1 MADHTQG
8 EPPALTAQTRRRAE
22 EWLAADPDPET
33 RSELEALLAGDPV
46 ELERRFEGRL
56 AFGTAGIRGPMG
68 AGPMRM
74 NRVLVR
80 MVAAALAERLLQER
94 EERSMVVVSYDAR
107 HRSHVFAT
115 DTARVLAARGIRVE
129 VLPGPMPTPVLA
141 FAVKHLDASAGVMV
155 TASHNPRSDNGYKV
169 YWRGGHQLAPPID
182 TEIGEIIDRT
192 APLSG
197 SDLASDG
204 DFGIE
209 AAGDD
214 LVEAYVDAVA
224 GLLVPGG
231 PRSVRMAY
239 TPLHGVGAETFLRAV
254 SRAGFDPPE
263 VVAEQAEPDPDFG
276 TAPFPNPEETGV
288 VDQLLALAADTG
300 ADVALA
306 HDPDADRLA
315 VAVPEGGR
323 WRLLTGDETGCLLAE
338 HLLRRAGPDDGP
350 DQGTGRHRL
359 VINTVVS
366 SRLLPLIAAAHDADW
381 IETLTGFKWIMQ
393 AHSQRAASHE
403 LVLGY
408 EEALGYAVGE
418 VVRDKDGIGAA
429 LVMAELVAAL
439 KSEERTLGDL
449 LDGLHRRHGVHATGQ
464 RSVRFESAVGNRQ
477 PMKMAMAALRDA
489 PPTELGGAAVTA
501 VHDLA
506 AGGSHLPPADV
517 VVLEL
522 FGIEA
527 RVIVRPSGTEPKMKV
542 YAEAVVVLGDGDD
555 DRGTRLRSAR
565 GEART
570 RIAALLDAAVRH
582 VADPERHGRDRALAA
597 AGDTGTGVAGTGDT
611 ATGEAGTGD
620 TATGEAGT
628 GDTATG
634 EAGTGDTAT
643 GEAGTGDTA
652 TGEAGTGDT
661 ATGEAGTGDTAT
673 GEAGT
678 GDTAT
683 GEAGTGDT
691 ATGEAGTGDT
701 ATGEAGTGDTATGE
715 AGTGD
720 TATGEA
726 GTGDTA
732 TGEAGTGDTA
742 TGEAGTGDTAT
753 GEAGTGDTA
762 TGEAGTGDTAT
773 GEAGTGDTATGEAG
787 TGDTATGE
795 AGTGDTATGEAGTG
809 DTATG
814 EAGTGDTATG
824 VRGACARPVGRALHR
839 PAEGC
844 TPGPDAGP
852 ADPTVG
858 PVAAVC
864 VHPSLAGLAAEL
876 LAGTPVAVASVAG
889 AFPSGLSPLEVKV
902 AEVRAAVAA
911 GAQEIDTVLN
921 RSAFLSGRADL
932 AAGELRALREA
943 AGTAHFK
950 VILEVCE
957 LGSATSVAEATR
969 LAIDSGADM
978 VKTST
983 GKGSAGASPQAVL
996 TMATTVAE
1004 HCAAGGRPV
1013 GIKVAGGVRT
1023 AADALG
1029 YLAIVRSVLGDD
1041 WLSPERLRFGASSL
1055 LGNVVAELA
1064 GSTAG

>member
-8 EPPALTAQTRRRAE
+8 EPPELTAQTRRRAE
-22 EWLAADPDPET
+22 EWLATDPDPET

-94 EERSMVVVSYDAR
+94 EERPMVVVGYDAR

-169 YWRGGHQLAPPID
+169 YWRGGRQLVPPID
-182 TEIGEIIDRT
+182 TEISEIIDRT
-192 APLSG
+192 APLAG

-204 DFGIE
+204 AIGIE
-209 AAGDD
+209 TAGDD
-214 LVEAYVDAVA
+214 LVEAYVDAVV
-224 GLLVPGG
+224 GLVVPGG

-254 SRAGFDPPE
+254 SRAGFDPPA
-263 VVAEQAEPDPDFG
+263 VVAEQAEPDPDFP

-338 HLLRRAGPDDGP
+338 HLLRRAGSDDGP
-350 DQGTGRHRL
+350 DQRTGRRRL

-393 AHSQRAASHE
+393 AHSQRAASHD

-408 EEALGYAVGE
+408 EDALGCAVGE

-449 LDGLHRRHGVHATGQ
+449 LDDLHRRHGVHATGQ

-477 PMKMAMAALRDA
+477 PMKMAMASLRDA
-489 PPTELGGAAVTA
+489 PPAELGGAAVTA

-522 FGIEA
+522 FEMEA

-555 DRGTRLRSAR
+555 HRGTGLRSAR

-582 VADPERHGRDRALAA
+582 VADPERHGRGRALAA
-597 AGDTGTGVAGTGDT
+597 TGAGIGDTGRAIRDRRYRGTGDTGTGDAAARIATAGAAVKTRVDDLRLVVRCTDLTTLEGD
-611 ATGEAGTGD
+611 D
-620 TATGEAGT
+620 TPG
-628 GDTATG
+628 
-634 EAGTGDTAT
+634 
-643 GEAGTGDTA
+643 
-652 TGEAGTGDT
+652 
-661 ATGEAGTGDTAT
+661 
-673 GEAGT
+673 
-678 GDTAT
+678 
-683 GEAGTGDT
+683 
-691 ATGEAGTGDT
+691 
-701 ATGEAGTGDTATGE
+701 
-715 AGTGD
+715 
-720 TATGEA
+720 
-726 GTGDTA
+726 
-732 TGEAGTGDTA
+732 
-742 TGEAGTGDTAT
+742 
-753 GEAGTGDTA
+753 
-762 TGEAGTGDTAT
+762 
-773 GEAGTGDTATGEAG
+773 
-787 TGDTATGE
+787 
-795 AGTGDTATGEAGTG
+795 
-809 DTATG
+809 
-814 EAGTGDTATG
+814 
-824 VRGACARPVGRALHR
+824 RIRALCSQALR
-839 PAEGC
+839 PD
-844 TPGPDAGP
+844 PG
-852 ADPTVG
+852 DPTVG

-932 AAGELRALREA
+932 AAGELRALRQA
-943 AGTAHFK
+943 AGAAHFK

-957 LGSATSVAEATR
+957 LGSAGAVAEATR
-969 LAIDSGADM
+969 LAIDAGADM

-996 TMATTVAE
+996 TMAETVAE

-1029 YLAIVRSVLGDD
+1029 YLDIVRSVLGED

-1055 LGNVVAELA
+1055 LADVVAELA
-1064 GSTAG
+1064 GPAEALAID

>member
-1 MADHTQG
+1 MTDHKQG
-8 EPPALTAQTRRRAE
+8 RPPALTAPARRRAE
-22 EWLAADPDPET
+22 AWLAADPDADT
-33 RSELEALLAGDPV
+33 RSELDALLCGDRV
-46 ELERRFEGRL
+46 DLERRFEGRL
-56 AFGTAGIRGPMG
+56 AFGTAGIRGRMG
-68 AGPMRM
+68 AGPLRM

-80 MVAAALAERLLQER
+80 ILAAALAERVLQER
-94 EERSMVVVSYDAR
+94 EERPMVVVGYDAR
-107 HRSHVFAT
+107 HRSHRFAI
-115 DTARVLAARGIRVE
+115 DTARVLVARGIRAT
-129 VLPGPMPTPVLA
+129 VLPRPMPTPVLA

-155 TASHNPRSDNGYKV
+155 TASHNPRSDNGCKV
-169 YWRGGHQLAPPID
+169 YWRGGQQLAAPID
-182 TEIGEIIDRT
+182 TEIGRIMDRT
-192 APLSG
+192 APLAE
-197 SDLASDG
+197 SDLASD
-204 DFGIE
+204 DDVGIE
-209 AAGDD
+209 TAGDE
-214 LVEAYVDAVA
+214 LVEAYLDAVA
-224 GLLVPGG
+224 GLLSPGG

-239 TPLHGVGAETFLRAV
+239 TPLHGVGAETFLRAL
-254 SRAGFDPPE
+254 SRAGFDPPA
-263 VVAEQAEPDPDFG
+263 VVAEQAEPDPDFA

-288 VDQLLALAADTG
+288 VDRLLDLAAHTG

-315 VAVPEGGR
+315 VAVPESGR

-350 DQGTGRHRL
+350 EPGTGRRRL

-366 SRLLPLIAAAHDADW
+366 SRLLPLIAAAHGADW
-381 IETLTGFKWIMQ
+381 AETLTGFKWILS
-393 AHSQRAASHE
+393 AHSQRADSHD

-439 KSEERTLGDL
+439 KREGRTLGDL
-449 LDGLHRRHGVHATGQ
+449 LDDLHRRHGVHATGQ
-464 RSVRFESAVGNRQ
+464 RSVRFESVIGNRQ

-527 RVIVRPSGTEPKMKV
+527 RLIVRPSGTEPKMKL
-542 YAEAVVVLGDGDD
+542 YAEAVVGLGDGADS
-555 DRGTRLRSAR
+555 GTRLRSAR

-582 VADPERHGRDRALAA
+582 VADPERHGRGRALAA
-597 AGDTGTGVAGTGDT
+597 AADAGTGD
-611 ATGEAGTGD
+611 AGTGD
-620 TATGEAGT
+620 AAARIATAGAAVKTRVDDLRLVVRCTDLTTLE
-628 GDTATG
+628 GD
-634 EAGTGDTAT
+634 DTP
-643 GEAGTGDTA
+643 G
-652 TGEAGTGDT
+652 
-661 ATGEAGTGDTAT
+661 
-673 GEAGT
+673 
-678 GDTAT
+678 
-683 GEAGTGDT
+683 
-691 ATGEAGTGDT
+691 
-701 ATGEAGTGDTATGE
+701 
-715 AGTGD
+715 
-720 TATGEA
+720 
-726 GTGDTA
+726 
-732 TGEAGTGDTA
+732 
-742 TGEAGTGDTAT
+742 
-753 GEAGTGDTA
+753 
-762 TGEAGTGDTAT
+762 
-773 GEAGTGDTATGEAG
+773 
-787 TGDTATGE
+787 
-795 AGTGDTATGEAGTG
+795 
-809 DTATG
+809 
-814 EAGTGDTATG
+814 
-824 VRGACARPVGRALHR
+824 RIRALCSQALR
-839 PAEGC
+839 PD
-844 TPGPDAGP
+844 PG
-852 ADPTVG
+852 DPTVG

-932 AAGELRALREA
+932 AAGELRALRQA
-943 AGTAHFK
+943 AGAAHFK

-957 LGSATSVAEATR
+957 LGSAGAVAEATR
-969 LAIDSGADM
+969 LAIDAGADM

-996 TMATTVAE
+996 TMAETVAE

-1029 YLAIVRSVLGDD
+1029 YLDIVRSVLGED

-1055 LGNVVAELA
+1055 LADVVAELA
-1064 GSTAG
+1064 GPAEALAID

>member
-1 MADHTQG
+1 MADQKQG
-8 EPPALTAQTRRRAE
+8 RPPALTAPARRRAE
-22 EWLAADPDPET
+22 AWLAADPDADT
-33 RSELEALLAGDPV
+33 RSELEALLSGDRV
-46 ELERRFEGRL
+46 DLERRFEGRL
-56 AFGTAGIRGPMG
+56 AFGTAGIRGRMG
-68 AGPMRM
+68 AGPLRM

-80 MVAAALAERLLQER
+80 IVAAALAERVRQER
-94 EERSMVVVSYDAR
+94 DERPTVVVGYDAR
-107 HRSHVFAT
+107 HRSHRFAI
-115 DTARVLAARGIRVE
+115 DTARVLVASGIRAT
-129 VLPGPMPTPVLA
+129 VLPRPMPTPVLA

-155 TASHNPRSDNGYKV
+155 TASHNPRSDNGCKV
-169 YWRGGHQLAPPID
+169 YWRGGQQLAAPID
-182 TEIGEIIDRT
+182 TEIGRIIERT
-192 APLSG
+192 APLAE
-197 SDLASDG
+197 SDLASD
-204 DFGIE
+204 DDIGIE
-209 AAGDD
+209 TAGDE
-214 LVEAYVDAVA
+214 LVEAYLDAVA
-224 GLLVPGG
+224 GLLSPGG
-231 PRSVRMAY
+231 PRSVRTAY
-239 TPLHGVGAETFLRAV
+239 TPLHGVGAETFLRAL
-254 SRAGFDPPE
+254 SRAGFDPPA
-263 VVAEQAEPDPDFG
+263 VVAEQAEPDPDFV

-288 VDQLLALAADTG
+288 VDRLLELAAHTG

-315 VAVPEGGR
+315 VAVPEAGR

-338 HLLRRAGPDDGP
+338 HLLGRAGPDGGP
-350 DQGTGRHRL
+350 GPGTGRRRL

-366 SRLLPLIAAAHDADW
+366 SRLLPLIAAAHGADW
-381 IETLTGFKWIMQ
+381 AETLTGFKWILS
-393 AHSQRAASHE
+393 AHSQRADSHD

-439 KSEERTLGDL
+439 KRDGRTLGDL
-449 LDGLHRRHGVHATGQ
+449 LDDLHRRHGVHATGQ
-464 RSVRFESAVGNRQ
+464 RSVRFESVIGNRQ

-522 FGIEA
+522 LGIEA

-542 YAEAVVVLGDGDD
+542 YAEAVVGLDDGDD
-555 DRGTRLRSAR
+555 DHSGTRLRSAR

-582 VADPERHGRDRALAA
+582 VADPERHERGRALAA
-597 AGDTGTGVAGTGDT
+597 AAGAGTGD
-611 ATGEAGTGD
+611 AATGD
-620 TATGEAGT
+620 TAAAAGAGT
-628 GDTATG
+628 GYAAARIATADAADETRVDDLRLVVRCTDLTTLEGDDTPG
-634 EAGTGDTAT
+634 
-643 GEAGTGDTA
+643 
-652 TGEAGTGDT
+652 
-661 ATGEAGTGDTAT
+661 
-673 GEAGT
+673 
-678 GDTAT
+678 
-683 GEAGTGDT
+683 
-691 ATGEAGTGDT
+691 
-701 ATGEAGTGDTATGE
+701 
-715 AGTGD
+715 
-720 TATGEA
+720 
-726 GTGDTA
+726 
-732 TGEAGTGDTA
+732 
-742 TGEAGTGDTAT
+742 
-753 GEAGTGDTA
+753 
-762 TGEAGTGDTAT
+762 
-773 GEAGTGDTATGEAG
+773 
-787 TGDTATGE
+787 
-795 AGTGDTATGEAGTG
+795 
-809 DTATG
+809 
-814 EAGTGDTATG
+814 
-824 VRGACARPVGRALHR
+824 RIRALCSQALR
-839 PAEGC
+839 P
-844 TPGPDAGP
+844 DP

-932 AAGELRALREA
+932 AAAELRALREA
-943 AGTAHFK
+943 AGAAHFK

-957 LGSATSVAEATR
+957 LGSATAVAEATR
-969 LAIDSGADM
+969 LAIDAGADM

-983 GKGSAGASPQAVL
+983 GKGAAGASPQAVL

-1023 AADALG
+1023 AADALT
-1029 YLAIVRSVLGDD
+1029 YLDIVRSVLGDD

>member
-1 MADHTQG
+1 MTDHKQG
-8 EPPALTAQTRRRAE
+8 RPPALTAPARRRAE
-22 EWLAADPDPET
+22 AWLAADPDADT
-33 RSELEALLAGDPV
+33 RSELDALLCGDRV
-46 ELERRFEGRL
+46 DLERRFEGRL
-56 AFGTAGIRGPMG
+56 AFGTAGIRGRMG
-68 AGPMRM
+68 AGPLRM

-80 MVAAALAERLLQER
+80 ILAAALAERVLQER
-94 EERSMVVVSYDAR
+94 EERPMVVVGYDAR
-107 HRSHVFAT
+107 HRSHRFAI
-115 DTARVLAARGIRVE
+115 DTARVLVARGIRAT
-129 VLPGPMPTPVLA
+129 VLPRPMPTPVLA

-155 TASHNPRSDNGYKV
+155 TASHNPRSDNGCKV
-169 YWRGGHQLAPPID
+169 YWRGGQQLAAPID
-182 TEIGEIIDRT
+182 TEIGRIMDRT
-192 APLSG
+192 APLAE
-197 SDLASDG
+197 SDLASD
-204 DFGIE
+204 DDVGIE
-209 AAGDD
+209 TAGDE
-214 LVEAYVDAVA
+214 LVEAYLDAVA
-224 GLLVPGG
+224 GLLSPGG

-239 TPLHGVGAETFLRAV
+239 TPLHGVGAETFLRAL
-254 SRAGFDPPE
+254 SRAGFDPPA
-263 VVAEQAEPDPDFG
+263 VVVEQAEPDPDFV

-288 VDQLLALAADTG
+288 VDRLLDLAAHTG

-315 VAVPEGGR
+315 VAVPESGR

-350 DQGTGRHRL
+350 EPGTGRRRL

-366 SRLLPLIAAAHDADW
+366 SRLLPLIAAAHGADW
-381 IETLTGFKWIMQ
+381 AETLTGFKWILS
-393 AHSQRAASHE
+393 AHSQRADSHN

-439 KSEERTLGDL
+439 KREGRTLGDL
-449 LDGLHRRHGVHATGQ
+449 LDDLHRRHGVHATGQ
-464 RSVRFESAVGNRQ
+464 RSVRFESVIGNRQ

-527 RVIVRPSGTEPKMKV
+527 RLIVRPSGTEPKMKL
-542 YAEAVVVLGDGDD
+542 YAEAVVGLGDGADS
-555 DRGTRLRSAR
+555 GTRLRSAR

-582 VADPERHGRDRALAA
+582 VADPERHGRGRALAA
-597 AGDTGTGVAGTGDT
+597 AADAGTGD
-611 ATGEAGTGD
+611 AGTGD
-620 TATGEAGT
+620 AAARIATAGAAVKTRVDDLRLVVRCTDLTTLE
-628 GDTATG
+628 GD
-634 EAGTGDTAT
+634 DTP
-643 GEAGTGDTA
+643 G
-652 TGEAGTGDT
+652 
-661 ATGEAGTGDTAT
+661 
-673 GEAGT
+673 
-678 GDTAT
+678 
-683 GEAGTGDT
+683 
-691 ATGEAGTGDT
+691 
-701 ATGEAGTGDTATGE
+701 
-715 AGTGD
+715 
-720 TATGEA
+720 
-726 GTGDTA
+726 
-732 TGEAGTGDTA
+732 
-742 TGEAGTGDTAT
+742 
-753 GEAGTGDTA
+753 
-762 TGEAGTGDTAT
+762 
-773 GEAGTGDTATGEAG
+773 
-787 TGDTATGE
+787 
-795 AGTGDTATGEAGTG
+795 
-809 DTATG
+809 
-814 EAGTGDTATG
+814 
-824 VRGACARPVGRALHR
+824 RIRALCSQALR
-839 PAEGC
+839 PD
-844 TPGPDAGP
+844 PG
-852 ADPTVG
+852 DPTVG

-932 AAGELRALREA
+932 AAGELRALRQA
-943 AGTAHFK
+943 AGAAHFK

-957 LGSATSVAEATR
+957 LGSAGAVAEATR
-969 LAIDSGADM
+969 LAIDAGADM

-996 TMATTVAE
+996 TMAETVAE

-1029 YLAIVRSVLGDD
+1029 YLDIVRSVLGED

-1055 LGNVVAELA
+1055 LADVVAELA
-1064 GSTAG
+1064 GPAEALAID

>member
-8 EPPALTAQTRRRAE
+8 EPPELTARTRRRAE

-94 EERSMVVVSYDAR
+94 EERPMVVVSYDAR

-169 YWRGGHQLAPPID
+169 YWRGGRQLVPPVD
-182 TEIGEIIDRT
+182 TEISEIIDRT
-192 APLSG
+192 APLAG

-204 DFGIE
+204 AMGIE
-209 AAGDD
+209 TAGDD
-214 LVEAYVDAVA
+214 LVEAYVDAVV
-224 GLLVPGG
+224 GLVVPGG

-263 VVAEQAEPDPDFG
+263 VVAEQAEPDPDFP

-338 HLLRRAGPDDGP
+338 HLLRRAGSDAGP
-350 DQGTGRHRL
+350 DQGTGRRRL

-393 AHSQRAASHE
+393 AHSQRAASHD

-408 EEALGYAVGE
+408 EDALGCAVGE

-449 LDGLHRRHGVHATGQ
+449 LDDLHRRHGVHATGQ

-477 PMKMAMAALRDA
+477 PMRMAMASLRDA
-489 PPTELGGAAVTA
+489 PPAELAGAAVTA
-501 VHDLA
+501 VQDLA

-522 FGIEA
+522 FEMEA

-555 DRGTRLRSAR
+555 DDRGTGLRSAR

-597 AGDTGTGVAGTGDT
+597 TGDTAAGDAATGDT
-611 ATGEAGTGD
+611 ATGDTATGD
-620 TATGEAGT
+620 TATGDTAT

-634 EAGTGDTAT
+634 DAAARVVTADSADETRVDDLRLVVRCTDLTTLEGD
-643 GEAGTGDTA
+643 DTP
-652 TGEAGTGDT
+652 G
-661 ATGEAGTGDTAT
+661 
-673 GEAGT
+673 
-678 GDTAT
+678 
-683 GEAGTGDT
+683 
-691 ATGEAGTGDT
+691 
-701 ATGEAGTGDTATGE
+701 
-715 AGTGD
+715 
-720 TATGEA
+720 
-726 GTGDTA
+726 
-732 TGEAGTGDTA
+732 
-742 TGEAGTGDTAT
+742 
-753 GEAGTGDTA
+753 
-762 TGEAGTGDTAT
+762 
-773 GEAGTGDTATGEAG
+773 
-787 TGDTATGE
+787 
-795 AGTGDTATGEAGTG
+795 
-809 DTATG
+809 
-814 EAGTGDTATG
+814 
-824 VRGACARPVGRALHR
+824 RIRALCSQALR
-839 PAEGC
+839 P
-844 TPGPDAGP
+844 DP
-852 ADPTVG
+852 ADPTLG

-943 AGTAHFK
+943 AGAAHFK

-969 LAIDSGADM
+969 LAIDAGADM

-983 GKGSAGASPQAVL
+983 GKGAAGASPQAVL

-1041 WLSPERLRFGASSL
+1041 WLTPERLRFGASSL
-1055 LGNVVAELA
+1055 LADVVADLA
-1064 GSTAG
+1064 ATG

>member
-1 MADHTQG
+1 MADQKQRR
-8 EPPALTAQTRRRAE
+8 PPALTAPARRRAE
-22 EWLAADPDPET
+22 AWLAADPDADT
-33 RSELEALLAGDPV
+33 RSELEALLSGDRV
-46 ELERRFEGRL
+46 DLERRFEGRL
-56 AFGTAGIRGPMG
+56 AFGTAGIRGRMG
-68 AGPMRM
+68 AGPLRM

-80 MVAAALAERLLQER
+80 IVAAALAERVRQER
-94 EERSMVVVSYDAR
+94 DERPMVVVGYDAR
-107 HRSHVFAT
+107 HRSHRFAI
-115 DTARVLAARGIRVE
+115 DTARVLVASGIRAT
-129 VLPGPMPTPVLA
+129 VLPRPMPTPVLA

-155 TASHNPRSDNGYKV
+155 TASHNPRSDNGCKV
-169 YWRGGHQLAPPID
+169 YWRGGQQLAAPID
-182 TEIGEIIDRT
+182 TEIGRIIDRT
-192 APLSG
+192 APLVE
-197 SDLASDG
+197 SDLASD
-204 DFGIE
+204 DDIGIE
-209 AAGDD
+209 TAGDE
-214 LVEAYVDAVA
+214 LVEAYLDAVA
-224 GLLVPGG
+224 GLLSPGG
-231 PRSVRMAY
+231 PRSVRTAY
-239 TPLHGVGAETFLRAV
+239 TPLHGVGAETFLRAL
-254 SRAGFDPPE
+254 SRAGFDPPA
-263 VVAEQAEPDPDFG
+263 VVAEQAEPDPDFV

-288 VDQLLALAADTG
+288 VDRLLELAAHTG

-350 DQGTGRHRL
+350 GQGTGRRRL

-366 SRLLPLIAAAHDADW
+366 SRLLPLIAAAYGADW
-381 IETLTGFKWIMQ
+381 AETLTGFKWILS
-393 AHSQRAASHE
+393 AHSQRAASHD

-439 KSEERTLGDL
+439 KRDGRTLGDL
-449 LDGLHRRHGVHATGQ
+449 LDDLHRRHGVHATGQ
-464 RSVRFESAVGNRQ
+464 RSVRFESVIGNRQ

-489 PPTELGGAAVTA
+489 PPTELAGAAVTA

-542 YAEAVVVLGDGDD
+542 YAEAVVGLDDGDD
-555 DRGTRLRSAR
+555 DHSGTRLRSAR

-582 VADPERHGRDRALAA
+582 VADPERHERGRALAA
-597 AGDTGTGVAGTGDT
+597 AAGAGTGDAAASIAT
-611 ATGEAGTGD
+611 ADAADETRVDDLRLVVRCTDLTTLEGD
-620 TATGEAGT
+620 
-628 GDTATG
+628 DTPG
-634 EAGTGDTAT
+634 
-643 GEAGTGDTA
+643 
-652 TGEAGTGDT
+652 
-661 ATGEAGTGDTAT
+661 
-673 GEAGT
+673 
-678 GDTAT
+678 
-683 GEAGTGDT
+683 
-691 ATGEAGTGDT
+691 
-701 ATGEAGTGDTATGE
+701 
-715 AGTGD
+715 
-720 TATGEA
+720 
-726 GTGDTA
+726 
-732 TGEAGTGDTA
+732 
-742 TGEAGTGDTAT
+742 
-753 GEAGTGDTA
+753 
-762 TGEAGTGDTAT
+762 
-773 GEAGTGDTATGEAG
+773 
-787 TGDTATGE
+787 
-795 AGTGDTATGEAGTG
+795 
-809 DTATG
+809 
-814 EAGTGDTATG
+814 
-824 VRGACARPVGRALHR
+824 RIRALCSQALR
-839 PAEGC
+839 P
-844 TPGPDAGP
+844 DP

-932 AAGELRALREA
+932 AAAELRALREA
-943 AGTAHFK
+943 AGAAHFK

-969 LAIDSGADM
+969 LAIDAGADM

-996 TMATTVAE
+996 TMAETVAE

-1023 AADALG
+1023 AADALT
-1029 YLAIVRSVLGDD
+1029 YLDIVRSVLGDD

-1064 GSTAG
+1064 GSAAAG

>member
-1 MADHTQG
+1 MADHKQG
-8 EPPALTAQTRRRAE
+8 RPPALTGPARRRAE
-22 EWLAADPDPET
+22 AWLAADPDADT
-33 RSELEALLAGDPV
+33 RSELEALLSGDRV
-46 ELERRFEGRL
+46 DLERRFEGRL
-56 AFGTAGIRGPMG
+56 AFGTAGIRGRMG
-68 AGPMRM
+68 TGPLRM

-80 MVAAALAERLLQER
+80 IVAAALAERVLQER
-94 EERSMVVVSYDAR
+94 EERPTVVVGYDAR
-107 HRSHVFAT
+107 HRSHRFAI
-115 DTARVLAARGIRVE
+115 DAARVLVARGIRAT
-129 VLPGPMPTPVLA
+129 VLPRPMPTPVLA

-155 TASHNPRSDNGYKV
+155 TASHNPRSDNGCKV
-169 YWRGGHQLAPPID
+169 YWRGGQQLAAPID
-182 TEIGEIIDRT
+182 TEIGRIMDRT
-192 APLSG
+192 APLAE
-197 SDLASDG
+197 SDLASD
-204 DFGIE
+204 DDIGIE
-209 AAGDD
+209 TAGDE
-214 LVEAYVDAVA
+214 LVEAYLDAVA
-224 GLLVPGG
+224 GLLSPGG

-239 TPLHGVGAETFLRAV
+239 TPLHGVGAETFLRAL
-254 SRAGFDPPE
+254 SRAGFDPPA
-263 VVAEQAEPDPDFG
+263 VVAEQAEPDPDFA

-288 VDQLLALAADTG
+288 VDRLLDLAAHTG

-315 VAVPEGGR
+315 VAVPDAGR

-350 DQGTGRHRL
+350 EPGTGRRRL

-366 SRLLPLIAAAHDADW
+366 SRLLPLIAAAHGADW
-381 IETLTGFKWIMQ
+381 AETLTGFKWILS
-393 AHSQRAASHE
+393 AHSQRADSHD

-439 KSEERTLGDL
+439 KREGRTLGDL
-449 LDGLHRRHGVHATGQ
+449 LDDLHRRHGVHATGQ
-464 RSVRFESAVGNRQ
+464 RSVRFESVIGNRQ

-501 VHDLA
+501 VNDLA

-522 FGIEA
+522 LGIEA

-555 DRGTRLRSAR
+555 ANSGTRLRSAR
-565 GEART
+565 AEART

-582 VADPERHGRDRALAA
+582 VADPERHERGRALAA
-597 AGDTGTGVAGTGDT
+597 SAGAGTSDTAAGDAAARIATADAADETRVDDLRLVVRCTDLTTLEGD
-611 ATGEAGTGD
+611 D
-620 TATGEAGT
+620 TPG
-628 GDTATG
+628 
-634 EAGTGDTAT
+634 
-643 GEAGTGDTA
+643 
-652 TGEAGTGDT
+652 
-661 ATGEAGTGDTAT
+661 
-673 GEAGT
+673 
-678 GDTAT
+678 
-683 GEAGTGDT
+683 
-691 ATGEAGTGDT
+691 
-701 ATGEAGTGDTATGE
+701 
-715 AGTGD
+715 
-720 TATGEA
+720 
-726 GTGDTA
+726 
-732 TGEAGTGDTA
+732 
-742 TGEAGTGDTAT
+742 
-753 GEAGTGDTA
+753 
-762 TGEAGTGDTAT
+762 
-773 GEAGTGDTATGEAG
+773 
-787 TGDTATGE
+787 
-795 AGTGDTATGEAGTG
+795 
-809 DTATG
+809 
-814 EAGTGDTATG
+814 
-824 VRGACARPVGRALHR
+824 RIRALCSQALR
-839 PAEGC
+839 P
-844 TPGPDAGP
+844 DP
-852 ADPTVG
+852 ADPTLG

-932 AAGELRALREA
+932 AAAELRALREA
-943 AGTAHFK
+943 AGAAHFK

-957 LGSATSVAEATR
+957 LGSAGAIAEATR
-969 LAIDSGADM
+969 LAIDAGADM

-996 TMATTVAE
+996 TMAETVAE
-1004 HCAAGGRPV
+1004 HFAAGGRPV

-1029 YLAIVRSVLGDD
+1029 YVGIVRSVLGDD
-1041 WLSPERLRFGASSL
+1041 WLTPERLRFGASSL